1 MAETLRILVKAKGE
15 RRQIAVLA
23 EGKLAEYYEETE
35 AEGTLINAVML
46 GRVENVVPGM
56 KTAFVAIGQPQNGFL
71 PLAEMDDF
79 RHNAGEKPLVSGTEV
94 IVQVKKDP
102 KEQKGAY
109 LTRDVAL
116 PGETVIFMPF
126 NRYVGVS
133 QRVMDEQERE
143 TLIALGRELAAGECG
158 LILRYA
164 ALTARREAI
173 SEELAELKTR
183 WEAIRKKA
191 EHLKAPA
198 TLYQEPSVLT
208 ALARDYAPRYQLT
221 VTCNDAVNRMPSP
234 PAGLMWEQIGEPE
247 MEAAWKAA
255 GVDAQVAQALCR
267 RVELKNG
274 GTLVVD
280 EREALSTV
288 DVNSGKFI
296 GDRESALAFK
306 HNLASCAEIA
316 RQIRLRNL
324 SGIVLVDFI
333 DMDTDDERAQVIERL
348 KAELSRERGKTVVHG
363 FTSLGLLEMTRKRTG
378 ASLRDTL
385 AVPCETC
392 CGTGYRP
399 VNAKRAK
406 RGTENPEQKG
416 KGERA

>member
-1 MAETLRILVKAKGE
+1 MAETLSILVKAKGE
-15 RRQIAVLA
+15 QRHIAVLS

-35 AEGTLINAVML
+35 TEGTLVNAVVL

-56 KTAFVAIGQPQNGFL
+56 KTAFISIGQPQNGFL
-71 PLAEMDDF
+71 PIVEMESY
-79 RHNAGEKPLVSGTEV
+79 RQNADEKPLVSGAEV

-109 LTRDVAL
+109 LTRDIAL
-116 PGETVIFMPF
+116 PGETLIFMPL

-133 QRVMDEQERE
+133 QRVTDEQARE
-143 TLIALGRELAAGECG
+143 TLAALGRELGAGECG

-164 ALTARREAI
+164 ALAARREAVAD
-173 SEELAELKTR
+173 ELAELKAR
-183 WEAIRKKA
+183 WSAIRAKA

-198 TLYQEPSVLT
+198 TLYQEPSALT
-208 ALARDYAPRYQLT
+208 ALARDYAPRYQVS

-234 PAGLMWEQIGEPE
+234 PAGLMWEQIGDSD
-247 MEAAWKAA
+247 MDAAWKAA
-255 GVDAQVAQALCR
+255 SVDAQVAQALCR

-274 GTLVVD
+274 GTLIID

-296 GDRESALAFK
+296 GEKEGALAFK
-306 HNLASCAEIA
+306 QNLASCAEVA

-348 KAELSRERGKTVVHG
+348 KAELSRERGKTVIHG

-378 ASLRDTL
+378 ASLREAL
-385 AVPCETC
+385 LVPCDAC

-399 VNAKRAK
+399 ANGKGAK
-406 RGTENPEQKG
+406 RGEKTPER